1 MKLAKHDVK
10 LLLVLAGLL
19 IFLASYLLVFNPF
32 QERTAAVEARISE
45 LQPQVQALEEDYLR
59 LAEYE
64 QGIETSRGNVADA
77 LKTFPAD
84 VKEEDILSYL
94 LTMEGRE
101 NIRMES
107 VTFMD
112 PELVR
117 QFDAVVEKDGQD
129 VPETMDVYRAST
141 VMTGTMNYPQAKSVI
156 DYFYDSPKQT
166 VLENAAL
173 TFNAETGLLTGT
185 FQLGKY
191 FIQWPDATYTPE
203 RVPSV
208 DRGLRDLF
216 GTT

>member
-1 MKLAKHDVK
+1 MKIAKHDVK

-32 QERTAAVEARISE
+32 QKRTQEVKSRINE
-45 LQPQVQALEEDYLR
+45 LQPQVQALEEDYLL

-64 QGIETSRGNVADA
+64 DGIETSRANVAEL
-77 LKTFPAD
+77 LKFFPAD
-84 VKEEDILSYL
+84 VKEEDVLSYL
-94 LTMEGRE
+94 LTMEAHE

-117 QFDAVVEKDGQD
+117 QFDAVLEQDRQD
-129 VPETMDVYRAST
+129 VIETMEVYRTST
-141 VMTGTMNYPQAKSVI
+141 VMTGTMSYPQAKNVI
-156 DYFYDSPKQT
+156 DYFYASPMQT
-166 VLENAAL
+166 NLENVAL

-185 FQLGKY
+185 FQLVKY
-191 FIQWPDATYTPE
+191 YIKWPGATYTPE
-203 RVPSV
+203 QVPTV
-208 DRGLRDLF
+208 ERGVRDLF